1 MSFVTSP
8 PRGVTTLLLLLLT
21 NLGVMSL
28 GIGVLGEYIAKIYA
42 ECKRRP
48 LWLVDYSLNL
58 SEGQVPQGLTVP
70 DVVPALSQNVV
81 RDRRGVSGYTLPVR
95 W

>member
-1 MSFVTSP
+1 MLF
-8 PRGVTTLLLLLLT
+8 LLLT

-58 SEGQVPQGLTVP
+58 GEGQVPRGLIHQDTEP
-70 DVVPALSQNVV
+70 HAQPGRAA
-81 RDRRGVSGYTLPVR
+81 
-95 W
+95 

>member
-1 MSFVTSP
+1 MSCLTSP
-8 PRGVTTLLLLLLT
+8 PRGVTTILLLLLT
-21 NLGVMSL
+21 NLGVMAL

-58 SEGQVPQGLTVP
+58 SEGEVPQGLTVP
-70 DVVPALSQNVV
+70 HAAPAPQPYEA
-81 RDRRGVSGYTLPVR
+81 RDQAA
-95 W
+95 